1 MRILI
6 RALVVLTSWLAVPTI
21 AQAHRAPTPRERSQI
36 RHAAILAEGGPRLRI
51 AVTDIR
57 VSAAG
62 AWATATVTTY
72 PKAKGAK
79 PEMVAE
85 DTFLKAHG
93 KWLDTNYYAKQ
104 PVLKQCHAC
113 ESRLTRCFTC
123 NRTGQVRDQVTGV
136 MLTCSVCV
144 GRRGFTCSACQG
156 RGYRYE
162 QP

>member
-1 MRILI
+1 M
-6 RALVVLTSWLAVPTI
+6 PTI
-21 AQAHRAPTPRERSQI
+21 AQAHRAPTPRERSQT

-57 VSAAG
+57 VSTVD

-93 KWLDTNYYAKQ
+93 KWLDTDYYLTPDRTPPNAVVADLGLPANPSKSKSNHTVEIIGAVAIGLLALM
-104 PVLKQCHAC
+104 VL
-113 ESRLTRCFTC
+113 
-123 NRTGQVRDQVTGV
+123 
-136 MLTCSVCV
+136 
-144 GRRGFTCSACQG
+144 GRSSNATPARAG
-156 RGYRYE
+156 
-162 QP
+162 